1 MYIFGYAD
9 IREGKRMDKEKLE
22 QEVNVMH
29 ERICSALGD
38 PKRILILYL
47 LAEQGCFVNE
57 ICETLD
63 LPQSTVSRHLRV
75 LRERNLVVTER
86 KGTSI
91 YYSLADKRIVA
102 ALDLMRGI
110 LASQWEAQ
118 AELAQS
124 LNLFE

>member
-1 MYIFGYAD
+1 
-9 IREGKRMDKEKLE
+9 MDKVKLE
-22 QEVNVMH
+22 KEIDLLH

-47 LAEQGCFVNE
+47 LAEQALYVNE
-57 ICETLD
+57 ICETLG

-75 LRERNLVVTER
+75 LRDRNLVVTER
-86 KGTSI
+86 EGTSVR
-91 YYSLADKRIVA
+91 YSLADKRIIA

-118 AELAQS
+118 ADLAQS
-124 LNLFE
+124 LNLFD

>member
-1 MYIFGYAD
+1 
-9 IREGKRMDKEKLE
+9 MDKQKLE
-22 QEVNVMH
+22 QEINVIH

-47 LAEQGCFVNE
+47 LAEQGHCVNE
-57 ICETLD
+57 ICEALD

-75 LRERNLVVTER
+75 LRERGLVLTER
-86 KGTSI
+86 QGTSI
-91 YYSLADKRIVA
+91 HYSLADERIIA

-118 AELAQS
+118 ADLAQS